1 MVVASFDGV
10 RSFVEDAVR
19 RPEVSGQ
26 AGRVTAAGAWEV
38 LHAPVGERI
47 DGVSQRPAFVGQVVF
62 DAQWVLTVR
71 DAADEALALQ
81 TFESVGQDVRGDVF
95 GRGQEVAVAELA
107 EKQVADEQ
115 QGPAIADDVEGRGD
129 GAT

>member
-1 MVVASFDGV
+1 M
-10 RSFVEDAVR
+10 
-19 RPEVSGQ
+19 
-26 AGRVTAAGAWEV
+26 
-38 LHAPVGERI
+38 
-47 DGVSQRPAFVGQVVF
+47 SQRPALVGQVVL

-81 TFESVGQDVRGDVF
+81 AFESVGQDVRGDVF
-95 GRGQEVAVAELA
+95 GRGQEVAVASLA

-129 GAT
+129 GAM